1 MTGRGQ
7 DWLKL
12 LASRATPA
20 GQLVDRVGLLGD
32 LLDEIQKRLTGLDE
46 LERRVDELERRVDE
60 LSRPT
65 RAARKGTAP
74 RKPRSEAP
82 RPQAND

>member
-1 MTGRGQ
+1 MTERGQ
-7 DWLKL
+7 DWLRL

-20 GQLVDRVGLLGD
+20 GQLLDRVGLLGD
-32 LLDEIQKRLTGLDE
+32 LLDEVQKRLTGLDE
-46 LERRVDELERRVDE
+46 LERRINELERRVDE
-60 LSRPT
+60 LSRPP

-74 RKPRSEAP
+74 PKRRSAA